1 MVHSGHLEPEYV
13 AMEITLPS
21 DLQKFV
27 EEKVREGQFASADQ
41 VIVGALAVL
50 REQEELRDE
59 DVAELRGEVATA
71 LEQLDRGESAA
82 WDVEE
87 TKRRLLDRVA
97 KSKRAS

>member
-1 MVHSGHLEPEYV
+1 MAGSMIWAGAGIVAQGRESRQAKRRCRFTHRMVHSGHLEPEYV

-59 DVAELRGEVATA
+59 DVAELRGEV
-71 LEQLDRGESAA
+71 
-82 WDVEE
+82 
-87 TKRRLLDRVA
+87 
-97 KSKRAS
+97 